1 MILISTNLK
10 KFFAYV
16 ITISFL
22 HYSSEEE
29 AEAAWEKRKVRIN
42 YDNLF
47 IILYDKNGLTD
58 SDFIELSKVK
68 CKNLIVLSDNENPK
82 YPFIKKIQKKN
93 SGTDNKYFDLDKFG
107 IRTYEQQ
114 WDFVDWLNV

>member
-1 MILISTNLK
+1 M
-10 KFFAYV
+10 
-16 ITISFL
+16 
-22 HYSSEEE
+22 
-29 AEAAWEKRKVRIN
+29 
-42 YDNLF
+42 
-47 IILYDKNGLTD
+47 
-58 SDFIELSKVK
+58 K
-68 CKNLIVLSDNENPK
+68 CKNLIVLSDNDNPK